1 MELEKEDK
9 PVVSLGL
16 QDKVDGLKDA
26 SDKNKITGLT
36 SILEAL
42 KDVESERLKPEIRI
56 CIAIADE
63 LSGLLALNSPDKL
76 PDFMEML
83 SNVLTN
89 VSNATTSRVITA
101 VLKKLARPGSAWGLQ
116 VAIDVCK
123 TTIERCKEKNKKF
136 LRHRVEKTLSEAY
149 YHKKEF
155 KLALSTVTALLY
167 EIKRFDDKLLL
178 VELHLLESRIY
189 HALRNISKSKA
200 ALTAS
205 RASASSVYVDP
216 DLQADLDLQGGVIST
231 EEGDYKTGSSY
242 FFEAFEGCRI
252 QKDHIR
258 AKKALVYMLLNKV
271 MARRFKEL
279 NSIVSSKSALEYVCV
294 EVTMMHDIS
303 KACAKRDVK
312 ELEIII
318 AKYPTGDDTLLQ
330 AKLHEL
336 AGALQEENLLKLLE
350 PYSVVQ
356 IAHIAKLIELPV
368 DFVTRK
374 LSHMIL
380 DKKLHGILDQGAGAV
395 IMYDKND
402 EDNTLEYAIE
412 TLEALE
418 EVVEHLLQRAR
429 AN

>member
-1 MELEKEDK
+1 
-9 PVVSLGL
+9 V
-16 QDKVDGLKDA
+16 
-26 SDKNKITGLT
+26 TGLT

-42 KDVESERLKPEIRI
+42 KNVQSERLKPEIRI
-56 CIAIADE
+56 VIAIADE
-63 LSGLLALNSPDKL
+63 LSALLAINSPEKL
-76 PDFMEML
+76 PDFMETL

-89 VSNATTSRVITA
+89 VSNATTSRVITS
-101 VLKKLARPGSAWGLQ
+101 VLKKLSRPGSEWGLQ

-149 YHKKEF
+149 YNLKQH
-155 KLALSTVTALLY
+155 KLALSTVSSLLF

-178 VELHLLESRIY
+178 VELHLLESRIL
-189 HALRNISKSKA
+189 HSLRNITKSKA
-200 ALTAS
+200 ALTAA

-279 NSIVSSKSALEYVCV
+279 NSIVSSKAALEYVCE
-294 EVTMMHDIS
+294 EVTKMHDIS

-312 ELEIII
+312 ELEEVI
-318 AKYPTGDDTLLQ
+318 ATYPTGDDTLLK
-330 AKLHEL
+330 AKLREL
-336 AGALQEENLLKLLE
+336 ASSLQEENLLKLLE
-350 PYSVVQ
+350 PYSKVQ
-356 IAHIAKLIELPV
+356 ISHIAMLIDLPV

-380 DKKLHGILDQGAGAV
+380 DQKLHGILDQGAGAV

-402 EDNTLEYAIE
+402 EDQTLEFAIE
-412 TLEALE
+412 TLEGLE
-418 EVVEHLLQRAR
+418 EVVDHLLQRAR
-429 AN
+429 TD